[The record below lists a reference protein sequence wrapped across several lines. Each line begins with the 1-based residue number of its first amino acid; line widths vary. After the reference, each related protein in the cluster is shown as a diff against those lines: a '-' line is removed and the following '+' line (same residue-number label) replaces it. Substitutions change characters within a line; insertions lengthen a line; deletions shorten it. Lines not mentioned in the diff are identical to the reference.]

1 MEHLEANS
9 IHRNNF
15 LPNIATTFPSLH
27 PSRTSTKRRS
37 CTAGS
42 VNMVISSMARGPKS
56 QLSVQNVRRVDE
68 WKSRREEFPK
78 LKQHIRLRCVYTLVY
93 INIYI
98 CICMSPASFHAL
110 MKVRAAAQHT
120 FCAPKHACAVVLR
133 QLWPSLAARRRLL
146 GLNTQ

>member
-98 CICMSPASFHAL
+98 YMYMYVTSFISCAHESKSCCPTYFL
-110 MKVRAAAQHT
+110 CTQTCLCGGTSAAVAILSS
-120 FCAPKHACAVVLR
+120 KKK
-133 QLWPSLAARRRLL
+133 AARP
-146 GLNTQ
+146 